1 MKAKE
6 YFLKYK
12 DKFLDSKDQKELDAT
27 VVALLNDFNRDMR
40 ETMTKRGVSSDDAVV
55 GSVIEFNNK
64 WNALVRM
71 FERHFHYSP
80 IKYDGYL
87 KYWDAF
93 FGWSRPDLEKA
104 QKATMPPQFKD
115 AVERRTR

>member
-55 GSVIEFNNK
+55 GSVIEFNGK

-71 FERHFHYSP
+71 FEKHFHYSP
-80 IKYDGYL
+80 IKHDGYL
-87 KYWDAF
+87 AYW
-93 FGWSRPDLEKA
+93 
-104 QKATMPPQFKD
+104 KATMPPQFKD
-115 AVERRTR
+115 AVERRTNPL

>member
-1 MKAKE
+1 MKAQE

-12 DKFLDSKDQKELDAT
+12 DKFLDSKDQKELDA
-27 VVALLNDFNRDMR
+27 VVVSLINDFNRDMK
-40 ETMTKRGVSSDDAVV
+40 ETMTKRRVSTDDGVVS
-55 GSVIEFNNK
+55 GVIEFNNK

-71 FERHFHYSP
+71 FEKHFHYSP

-87 KYWDAF
+87 AF
-93 FGWSRPDLEKA
+93 W
-104 QKATMPPQFKD
+104 KATMPPQFKD